1 KWRRTLE
8 PAAHEGGLSAGCFR
22 FALVSSR
29 WNDFLTGRLVEGA
42 LDALERLGADSGAVE
57 HFRVPGSF
65 EIPLLALKLAQSGR
79 FDAVVCLGTIIR
91 GQTPHFEY
99 VAGEVTKGIAHAAL
113 STGVPVLYGVVTADT
128 LEQAIDRAGV
138 KAGNKGFEA
147 AMSAVEMVNL
157 YKMVTGDKC
166 FHHMGS
172 RRKAREC
179 ALQMLFAGDIA
190 GAERADELVRAY
202 WEELGE
208 PEMDEGARELAT
220 RLVTGALAH
229 IEEIDERIRSRAE
242 HWRISRMAVVD
253 RNILRMAVYE
263 FLHEPT
269 PRTVAIN
276 EALEIARRFS
286 TYEATQFI
294 NGILDAIKRDLDKE
308 SPQENVVK
316 HPDEESGGEGDA
328 RQPGG

>member
-1 KWRRTLE
+1 ME
-8 PAAHEGGLSAGCFR
+8 PATHQGRLSAGGFR

-79 FDAVVCLGTIIR
+79 FDAIVCLGTVIR

-113 STGVPVLYGVVTADT
+113 TTGVPVLYGIVTADT

-157 YKMVTGDKC
+157 YKSVM
-166 FHHMGS
+166 S
-172 RRKAREC
+172 
-179 ALQMLFAGDIA
+179 
-190 GAERADELVRAY
+190 DE
-202 WEELGE
+202 
-208 PEMDEGARELAT
+208 
-220 RLVTGALAH
+220 
-229 IEEIDERIRSRAE
+229 
-242 HWRISRMAVVD
+242 
-253 RNILRMAVYE
+253 
-263 FLHEPT
+263 
-269 PRTVAIN
+269 
-276 EALEIARRFS
+276 
-286 TYEATQFI
+286 
-294 NGILDAIKRDLDKE
+294 
-308 SPQENVVK
+308 
-316 HPDEESGGEGDA
+316 
-328 RQPGG
+328 